1 MLKWFQLKSS
11 DSFNS
16 TNLTQN
22 RKNTI
27 EDQIINSGSGNQ
39 LNLNLLSNKSL
50 LLAMIAKYGFA
61 IVVPGIIVVSI
72 DKIAQFS
79 VDDLL
84 IMIHVNH
91 DKHWIKLIHFGES
104 FV

>member
-1 MLKWFQLKSS
+1 MRDIHWTSVTLNWFQLKSS

-50 LLAMIAKYGFA
+50 LLAMIAKYAFA
-61 IVVPGIIVVSI
+61 IVVPGIIVVSM

-79 VDDLL
+79 VDDL
-84 IMIHVNH
+84 IVI
-91 DKHWIKLIHFGES
+91 
-104 FV
+104 